1 MRRKS
6 TDMPRIKSIIFP
18 NARKSSS
25 CAIEVCVCLNGV
37 WIVFE
42 YYDNSFRTSAFSLP
56 IAPYSVCAVCVAKP
70 LLSNHHSLLVL
81 PKHLRCRPRVRQ
93 WDCRFLSCR
102 EKRQTLCENLS
113 PRFKKRRNSVNDLWV
128 SQFWFLSL
136 SAQNLEKTGLYQLR
150 TEQRYQNITTSF
162 ASEDWEKR

>member
-1 MRRKS
+1 M
-6 TDMPRIKSIIFP
+6 IKNIKIQQLIENYESANNPADIFI
-18 NARKSSS
+18 K
-25 CAIEVCVCLNGV
+25 
-37 WIVFE
+37 
-42 YYDNSFRTSAFSLP
+42 
-56 IAPYSVCAVCVAKP
+56 
-70 LLSNHHSLLVL
+70 
-81 PKHLRCRPRVRQ
+81 
-93 WDCRFLSCR
+93 
-102 EKRQTLCENLS
+102 NLS